1 MLTIFTKKITINK
14 GRFEVIENFKWKKPY
29 NKQWAKTVKERLLQ
43 LHIICSLGIQATQ
56 EAFINS
62 ESKNTINQ
70 KIISAYT
77 YLPGH
82 WPFTKKKI
90 ISAYI
95 IRVFGCV
102 FTTNYL
108 TSDSQIKMSNGNR
121 RSSRRLG
128 VDVFSTFEVN

>member
-43 LHIICSLGIQATQ
+43 LHIICSLGYIQSTQ

-62 ESKNTINQ
+62 ASKNTINQ
-70 KIISAYT
+70 KIISAY
-77 YLPGH
+77 
-82 WPFTKKKI
+82 
-90 ISAYI
+90 I
-95 IRVFGCV
+95 IRVFGCA

-108 TSDSQIKMSNGNR
+108 TSDSQTKMSNGNR